1 MHTFKIDP
9 GKNILFAEFN
19 GSLDLKYLA
28 SHMNGVIQNE
38 GFREGMNTLADLRNV
53 FINMSFDELSAIR
66 ELLRYHEKIR
76 GAAKWAVL
84 IESATTRAIIN
95 MALPLIS
102 LKRTKIRTFNHED
115 SALAWLM
122 DTNDHG
128 HAEV

>member
-9 GKNILFAEFN
+9 ERNILFAEFHGN
-19 GSLDLKYLA
+19 LDLKDLA
-28 SHMNGVIQNE
+28 SHMDSVIQNE
-38 GFREGMNTLADLRNV
+38 GFRKGMNTLADLRNT
-53 FINMSFDELSAIR
+53 FIKMSFDELSAIR
-66 ELLRYHEKIR
+66 ELLQYHEKIR

-95 MALPLIS
+95 MALPLIG
-102 LKRTKIRTFNHED
+102 LKRTKIRTFNHKD

-128 HAEV
+128 HADV